1 MTGDATTAIRPQR
14 RTQQQ
19 RRDETRAALLD
30 ATIDCLA
37 ESGYANLTLAQVS
50 ERAGLSVGAH
60 LHHFRTRNTLVAA
73 AIARLAERRQAELRD
88 QFENSTDIEELL
100 DAVWDLHTGALY
112 HAALDL
118 WAAARTDAE
127 LRELLLD
134 VEHDI
139 DTEIAEQVRKLA
151 AEITDRPDL
160 PQLMMFALATARGLA
175 MRDCLHPDRDRDRE
189 WASARS
195 YLKAAL
201 IVDPAGQR

>member
-1 MTGDATTAIRPQR
+1 MTAAIRPQR

-19 RRDETRAALLD
+19 RREETRAALLD

-73 AIARLAERRQAELRD
+73 AIARLAERRHTELRD
-88 QFENSTDIEELL
+88 RFENITDL
-100 DAVWDLHTGALY
+100 DGMLDMVWDQHSGTLY

-127 LRELLLD
+127 LRELLLE

-139 DTEIAEQVRKLA
+139 DAEIGRHVRKLA
-151 AEITDRPDL
+151 TEITDRPDL

-189 WASARS
+189 WASARR
-195 YLKAAL
+195 YFKAAL
-201 IVDPAGQR
+201 ITDPTADH